1 MSTDPRQESSSQH
14 DQCCR
19 YLIGIGNYS
28 MLDDSIGIR
37 VIEAVVERELDQ
49 GFRALDLSGN
59 LLNLLTYFRA
69 DVDQIVVVDST
80 QMGSAPGT
88 YRFFT
93 PDLVRSEKEL
103 GNFST
108 HEGDMLKVVELARQM
123 NYPIPKL
130 SILGIEPKEIC
141 DQFGLSLELKQK
153 MDEYVLA
160 AVEAIGA

>member
-1 MSTDPRQESSSQH
+1 MNNKESIHESSN
-14 DQCCR
+14 R

-37 VIEAVVERELDQ
+37 VVEQVVEQGLDR

-59 LLNLLTYFRA
+59 LLNLLTYFRS
-69 DVDQIVVVDST
+69 DVEQIVVVDST
-80 QMGSAPGT
+80 QMGSTPGAFKT
-88 YRFFT
+88 FT
-93 PDLVRSEKEL
+93 PDLVKSKKEL

-130 SILGIEPKEIC
+130 TILGIEPKEIS
-141 DQFGLSLELKQK
+141 DQFGLSPELEQR
-153 MDEYVLA
+153 MGEYVSA
-160 AVEAIGA
+160 AVEAVK